1 MGLFG
6 GWSGKNMRFGL
17 EHNSYEVGNATT
29 VVNAFYMNYSMGD
42 WNFFARQ
49 DMKEIED
56 VSNSDESKTY
66 VGAVWNP
73 TKGLYIS
80 PGLIEVNTS
89 ITFG

>member
-1 MGLFG
+1 
-6 GWSGKNMRFGL
+6 
-17 EHNSYEVGNATT
+17 
-29 VVNAFYMNYSMGD
+29 MNYSMGD

-80 PGLIEVNTS
+80 PNFVMDDADATEDEMR
-89 ITFG
+89 ITFMFKY